1 MKKWIAAISA
11 VVLAFTG
18 SAAAIPA
25 ATAAAEESTSTY
37 NYGEA
42 LQKSMFFYE
51 VQQSGVKPDW
61 NEVSWRADCMTN
73 DYVPGGWFDA
83 GDHLKFTLTNA
94 YSAAMLGWGLL
105 EYGDGVEKAGQR
117 TMYENNLQFAL
128 DYLVGCDRGS
138 DIVYMIGDGSF
149 DHVWW
154 GSAEV
159 YMAKYELMKGET
171 ERPYYTCEN
180 SAIQADMA
188 AALCTGYLNFKDSK
202 PEKAA
207 EYLEHAIDLFDRAD
221 KLRSIGDDA
230 AEQPYYKITTFYDD
244 LFYAANWLYMATGEQ
259 KYLDLC
265 KNDYISN
272 LGKEEQSSE
281 LKYTWGMCWDDVMQG
296 GMLLYAINTGDSQW
310 KDQFTKHL
318 EYWTTGYGGK
328 QITYTPDGLPWLFQW
343 GSLRHA
349 TTTAFLAYVAVDE
362 LYQDDLAKTTKY
374 TQFASRVMN
383 YCFGDNSDHFS
394 YVVGMGDDYPQAW
407 HHRTSSGAWTDK
419 WSNIGQTE
427 GEDAKPHA
435 HILYGALVGGP
446 DQNDGYSDKIGDYQY
461 TEVAIDYNAGYT
473 AALCAMVEKYG
484 GTSDPDF
491 PPTETPKWD
500 EFFMKASINQSASSY
515 TEIKAFAMN
524 HTAWPA
530 RTIKNLSYNYYF
542 DISEL
547 VDAGYSIDDVS
558 VKIGYDQHSSD
569 KGKISI
575 SDPIQYSGNIYYV
588 KLSFADGSVVMP
600 TGQSEHR
607 SECQFRISIPDN
619 IQGVWDPTNDYSYAG
634 LEQGGEDAMAVTDH
648 ITMYDGD
655 TLIWGVEPDG
665 TKPDPIVTTTTT
677 TTEQTTTTTTTTT
690 TKATMTTTSNQIIY
704 ESEGALLLDDE
715 PEKLTYRVGENLDLT
730 GLQIS
735 LKYYYGKDSCDVIY
749 DKVSPADYPDDFTID
764 TSEFD
769 SSKPGTYTIRV
780 KASSDL
786 ILKYRLF
793 FAEVSFK
800 VTVADGETTTTST
813 TAATTTTTETTT
825 ATTVSVNPD
834 VFYGDVNLDGDV
846 DLADAVLLNKA
857 VAGSV
862 TLNQQAGMNAD
873 CNGDGKR
880 TVDDSMVLLRFLVH
894 LVDSLPSA

>member
-1 MKKWIAAISA
+1 MRKWIAGLSA
-11 VVLAFTG
+11 AVLAFTG
-18 SAAAIPA
+18 
-25 ATAAAEESTSTY
+25 TAAAVPMTSAVAEAGTY

-51 VQQSGVKPDW
+51 VQQSGELPEW
-61 NEVSWRADCMTN
+61 NEVSWRADSMTN
-73 DYVPGGWFDA
+73 DFVPGGWFDA

-94 YSAAMLGWGLL
+94 YAATLLGWGLL
-105 EYGDGVEKAGQR
+105 EYGDGVDKAGQR

-128 DYLVGCDRGS
+128 DYLVGCDLG
-138 DIVYMIGDGSF
+138 DEIVYMIGDGAF

-159 YMAKYELMKGET
+159 YMAKYELMSGET
-171 ERPYYTCEN
+171 ERPYYTCNDSCIE
-180 SAIQADMA
+180 AQMA
-188 AALCTGYLNFKDSK
+188 AALCTGYLNFKDSQ
-202 PEKAA
+202 PDKAA
-207 EYLEHAIDLFDRAD
+207 EYLEHAVACFERAD
-221 KLRSIGDDA
+221 KNRSIGDDT
-230 AEQPYYKITTFYDD
+230 EEHSYYKPSTFYDD
-244 LFYAANWLYMATGEQ
+244 LFFAANWLYMATGEQ

-265 KNDYISN
+265 ASDYVPN

-281 LKYTWGMCWDDVMQG
+281 LKYTWGHCWDDVMQG

-310 KDQFTKHL
+310 KEQFRKHL

-328 QITYTPDGLPWLFQW
+328 QITHTPDGLAWLFQW

-362 LYQDDLAKTTKY
+362 LYADDASLVKKY
-374 TQFASRVMN
+374 TEFADDTMN
-383 YCFGDNSDHFS
+383 YCFGDNSAKFS
-394 YVVGMGDDYPQAW
+394 YVIGMGEDYPQAW
-407 HHRTSSGAWTDK
+407 HHRTSSGAWNDK

-446 DQNDGYSDKIGDYQY
+446 DQQDGYSDKIGDYQY

-500 EFFMKASINQSASSY
+500 EFSVSASINQAASSY
-515 TEIKAFAMN
+515 TELKVFALN

-530 RTIKNLSYNYYF
+530 RTVKDLSYNYYF

-547 VDAGYSIDDVS
+547 VDAGMSINDVS
-558 VKIGYDQHSSD
+558 VRVGYDQHSAD

-575 SDPIQYSGNIYYV
+575 SDPIQYDGNIYYV

-619 IQGVWDPTNDYSYAG
+619 VQGVWDPTNDYSFDG
-634 LEQGGEDAMAVTDH
+634 LAQGGEDAMVITDK

-665 TKPDPIVTTTTT
+665 TKPDVTTPTTKPVQTTT
-677 TTEQTTTTTTTTT
+677 TTESTTETTVSSVSETTTATDTKDTGASSVTTETTTTD
-690 TKATMTTTSNQIIY
+690 IIY
-704 ESEGALLLDDE
+704 DADFKLRVEIA
-715 PEKLTYRVGENLDLT
+715 EKPDCLTYMDSASELDLT
-730 GLQIS
+730 GLKLDTYFIEENGYETQT
-735 LKYYYGKDSCDVIY
+735 GDDVTLDEIKEPY
-749 DKVSPADYPDDFTID
+749 S
-764 TSEFD
+764 
-769 SSKPGTYTIRV
+769 
-780 KASSDL
+780 
-786 ILKYRLF
+786 
-793 FAEVSFK
+793 
-800 VTVADGETTTTST
+800 VTVTGFQPGVLGKQTITVTYST
-813 TAATTTTTETTT
+813 YNEVLKKTVEATASFD
-825 ATTVSVNPD
+825 VSVYTSGVPSTIL
-834 VFYGDVNLDGDV
+834 YGDTNIDGTV
-846 DLADAVLLNKA
+846 DLTDAILLNKA
-857 VAGSV
+857 CAGTVELSGDA
-862 TLNQQAGMNAD
+862 LNNAD
-873 CNGDGKR
+873 CDANGDIN
-880 TVDDSMVLLRFLVH
+880 TNDAIALLRFLVH
-894 LVDSLPSA
+894 IINSLPSTE

>member
-171 ERPYYTCEN
+171 ERPYYTCED

-230 AEQPYYKITTFYDD
+230 AERPYYKITTFYDD

-296 GMLLYAINTGDSQW
+296 GMLLYAINTGDTQW

-374 TQFASRVMN
+374 TQFANRVMN

-407 HHRTSSGAWTDK
+407 HHRTSSGAWNDK

-569 KGKISI
+569 KGKISV

-619 IQGVWDPTNDYSYAG
+619 IQGVWDPTNDYSYTG
-634 LEQGGEDAMAVTDH
+634 LTQGGEDAMAVTDH

-677 TTEQTTTTTTTTT
+677 TTEQTTTTTT
-690 TKATMTTTSNQIIY
+690 KATMTTTSNQIIY
-704 ESEGALLLDDE
+704 ESEGALLLDAE
-715 PEKLTYRVGENLDLT
+715 PEKLTYRVGEDLDLT